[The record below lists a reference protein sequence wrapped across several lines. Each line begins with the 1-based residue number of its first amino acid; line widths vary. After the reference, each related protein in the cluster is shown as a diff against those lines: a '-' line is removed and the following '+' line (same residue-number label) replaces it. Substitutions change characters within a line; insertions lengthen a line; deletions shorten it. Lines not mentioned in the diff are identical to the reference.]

1 MTDPCLIDDF
11 GPLPLRHPTSVG
23 ELADSVRS
31 AASSGQAVYPV
42 GGGTMLGYGLPPTRP
57 GFALDTTRLDR
68 VIDYPARDMTVT
80 VEAGITLARLAD
92 LLAAENQRLP
102 IDVPDAGRATLGGA
116 MAINASGPRRYG
128 LGTLRDY
135 VIGISVVNDE
145 GQEVKAGGRVVKNVA
160 GYDLCKLHVGALG
173 TLGVISQVTLKLKP
187 RPEGHA
193 LVTLGCAAG
202 GVGALLDTLHRSR
215 TRPVCLELL
224 NAPAARVVGSAV
236 AGALPDS
243 PWVVIA
249 GFEDNHEAVSW
260 QVQQLIKEAAGGQG
274 SAVRVLADKA
284 AEPLWSA
291 LVEFA
296 AWPGARLTFK
306 ANVLPGAVADF
317 CAQAAD
323 LPDGLLLQAHAG
335 SGIVIGHAGADV
347 TAEGAAALL
356 KGRLATATAA
366 RGNLIVTRCPPAWK
380 AALPVWGAPR
390 GDAGLMRRVKE
401 ALDPRGVFNPGRFLV

>member
-1 MTDPCLIDDF
+1 MTDSCLIDDF
-11 GPLPLRHPTSVG
+11 GPIPVRHPASIA
-23 ELADSVRS
+23 ELSECVRS
-31 AASSGQAVYPV
+31 ASSSGQAIFPL
-42 GGGTMLGYGLPPTRP
+42 GGGTMLGHGLPPTRP
-57 GFALDTTRLDR
+57 GFALSTARLDG
-68 VIDYPARDMTVT
+68 VIDYPARDMTIT
-80 VEAGITLARLAD
+80 VQAGITLARLAE

-102 IDVPDAGRATLGGA
+102 IDVPEAERATLGGT
-116 MAINASGPRRYG
+116 MAVNASGPRRYG

-202 GVGALLDTLHRSR
+202 AVGSLLDMLHRSR

-224 NAPAARVVGSAV
+224 NAAAARVIGTAS
-236 AGALPDS
+236 GGTLPDS
-243 PWVVIA
+243 PWVVVA
-249 GFEDNHEAVSW
+249 GFEDNREAVSW
-260 QVQQLIKEAAGGQG
+260 QVQQLIKEAGGQ
-274 SAVRVLADKA
+274 AVTVLAEKA

-306 ANVLPGAVADF
+306 ANVLPSAVAGF
-317 CAQAAD
+317 CVQAAD

-335 SGIVIGHAGADV
+335 SGIVIGHAGADL
-347 TAEGAAALL
+347 TPERAAAML

-366 RGNLIVTRCPPAWK
+366 RGNLIVPRCPPAWK

-390 GDAGLMRRVKE
+390 GDGWLMRRVKD
-401 ALDPRGVFNPGRFLV
+401 ALDPRGLFNPGRLPF